1 MELYE
6 SARLNT
12 IYTLGIVLPLIN
24 TIGVQTFKYVLEHFV
39 DITSVSTINARES
52 RIYLI
57 MTITLHI
64 YKTI

>member
-1 MELYE
+1 MELCK

-12 IYTLGIVLPLIN
+12 LNHLRILIALVKV
-24 TIGVQTFKYVLEHFV
+24 IEVQTFKYVLEHFV